1 MSDDLVGKRHADKT
15 QKRWVTSG
23 GLTHL
28 EPEPCGALARFIGDL
43 LEAWVDGKTELGT
56 IAHAEVVKRCKRLK
70 LNDRDVWNNVKA
82 LALLLP
88 RVNQTKPADAGNKSG
103 SDDELTAGESR
114 PRSCALAPR
123 I

>member
-1 MSDDLVGKRHADKT
+1 MTKPDDLIGKRHADKT

-23 GLTHL
+23 GLTYR

-70 LNDRDVWNNVKA
+70 LNDLDVWNNVKT
-82 LALLLP
+82 LAYSLP
-88 RVNQTKPADAGNKSG
+88 RTNQTTSAEAGNK
-103 SDDELTAGESR
+103 
-114 PRSCALAPR
+114 P
-123 I
+123 